1 QSLRRGLTTK
11 RSNKGPNSS
20 QQQSADAVIA
30 EGECST
36 DRSTAPATAT
46 TTTEATSATTAPPAT
61 TTTSSSSS
69 STLHTSSF
77 AKTSAYTPSPLSRGT
92 AASQTGAVGGYS
104 SISSSSTA
112 SLSLG
117 LGGTDSLYGNAARSH
132 RIVSA
137 SGASSVVIGAATAA
151 TGAFRKTLYGS
162 MGLTSLSKS
171 GMNNSSPSLVPVN
184 AGLIS
189 LPKVA
194 TNASVTAANGGSNN
208 SGGNN
213 PDSSLHS
220 GRKGPPPPDHQG
232 SHGAAATA
240 APIRDYS
247 FAIAGNTGSG
257 SSVAALV
264 ANNAQS
270 ARSSAGASIIAVK
283 EGYLSK
289 KTDINPSTSLASA
302 LSRGW
307 KVYRVV
313 LKGAKIFFYK
323 PPSESELRAMFPE
336 EIAAATNET
345 AGGYFRASMSTT
357 AHYDEGNSGSNA
369 GGGIGGTGTGFPMA
383 PGEMESGSRA
393 IIFEPGVHDGEITA
407 PLCERYL
414 FGECFT
420 EVDLRS
426 LKFKRYVCVLI
437 FDDTIVVL
445 KRRWVR
451 QGLAS
456 SFFGAVSNKMRF
468 GKGGSRGKPQQLTD
482 NSSLVSAE
490 LGIQGKGYF
499 TKWKYHSSYPLTNVE
514 AIEAASSR
522 FSVSHAPGVLGHLT
536 RESQAGSGRVSLYSI
551 GNSSVSS
558 VMTRTSTVS
567 KDYSGALSS
576 GLVPGFQIFVGGKER
591 VARMFVATTSDAKN
605 NWLSRFAAAKASF
618 ARKLRQRPRENTT
631 AARRY
636 NGGNVETVRRP
647 TPLAGKDA
655 AVDAINPDD
664 KGKQPKDAR
673 TRMFWGT
680 QRHPELVVVPR
691 DQSVALDSTTG
702 EANNGEDVVVLGGSK
717 SALVHEMIFCTTES
731 ATGRGNNTSVPFSRQ
746 LVGTYR
752 TFMDTGDLLRE
763 LQRYSELV
771 LPEIDDYARVMGNL
785 RAIITD
791 LATLYSTMYDAE
803 QIDVLRAIV
812 DKTIAADTAADSSAI
827 SALTSAIDRMVP
839 LAPPHVPAD
848 DVSARP
854 SQHTPGTMDSA
865 QLKSP
870 MSTLTSYEIVGFPLT
885 PLDAPTSMSSP
896 KPIEGI
902 GGMPL
907 RGRSR
912 THHGEAETSIPQIPT
927 VPELIRVEITGLS
940 PSLLLRISPA
950 EFAHQLYLFHKS
962 QLAEFDPKQA
972 RLYLPMLEDDARRN
986 GANNAS
992 LQPVSS
998 LLTVGLSSQGGVTEA
1013 DHSPMAPY
1021 ATSTTLSTAHAMST
1035 AATVSVGG
1043 SGRVVGINGALA
1055 SAIGGEATAGDSNA
1069 NTERLLEVQR
1079 QLMVFT
1085 QSEPHFITRMV
1096 HHHLLVELPLN
1107 RPARR
1112 SALLQHWV
1120 RIGEECRVIG
1130 DAVSWAAIAMAV
1142 TMAPIARLRET
1153 WHGVAL
1159 AWKDLIV
1166 TEWVPLLVKYGIYE
1180 TDIDTPNDVLAA
1192 DSHKPLIVRPQGKSG
1207 ASTPSSGLGYNYT
1220 PIPYYGTIRIS
1231 VNRQGRRFKRRYEPV
1246 IAAANGGDAA
1256 GDK

>member
-1 QSLRRGLTTK
+1 
-11 RSNKGPNSS
+11 
-20 QQQSADAVIA
+20 
-30 EGECST
+30 
-36 DRSTAPATAT
+36 
-46 TTTEATSATTAPPAT
+46 
-61 TTTSSSSS
+61 
-69 STLHTSSF
+69 
-77 AKTSAYTPSPLSRGT
+77 
-92 AASQTGAVGGYS
+92 
-104 SISSSSTA
+104 
-112 SLSLG
+112 
-117 LGGTDSLYGNAARSH
+117 
-132 RIVSA
+132 
-137 SGASSVVIGAATAA
+137 
-151 TGAFRKTLYGS
+151 
-162 MGLTSLSKS
+162 
-171 GMNNSSPSLVPVN
+171 MNNSSPALALAPSK
-184 AGLIS
+184 S
-189 LPKVA
+189 VA
-194 TNASVTAANGGSNN
+194 SPAVAAASNN
-208 SGGNN
+208 SGTGNTHDG
-213 PDSSLHS
+213 PSHS
-220 GRKGPPPPDHQG
+220 GRKGPPPVEHLG
-232 SHGAAATA
+232 GHGAAAA
-240 APIRDYS
+240 SAPIRDYS
-247 FAIAGNTGSG
+247 FAIAGNSG
-257 SSVAALV
+257 SNAA
-264 ANNAQS
+264 APAAAYNAQS
-270 ARSSAGASIIAVK
+270 ARSSAGASITAVK

-345 AGGYFRASMSTT
+345 AGGYFRASMSTA
-357 AHYDEGNSGSNA
+357 AHNDESNA
-369 GGGIGGTGTGFPMA
+369 VNCSGVGVNNGTGFPMA
-383 PGEMESGSRA
+383 PGEMEAGSRA
-393 IIFEPGVHDGEITA
+393 IIFEPGVHDGEITV

-437 FDDTIVVL
+437 FDDTIVAL

-468 GKGGSRGKPQQLTD
+468 GKGSSRGKSQQLTD

-522 FSVSHAPGVLGHLT
+522 FSVSHAPGVLGHLA

-605 NWLSRFAAAKASF
+605 NWLSRFAAAKASY

-631 AARRY
+631 AARRF
-636 NGGNVETVRRP
+636 NGNNAETVRRP
-647 TPLAGKDA
+647 TPLLAGKDA
-655 AVDAINPDD
+655 VGDVIASED
-664 KGKQPKDAR
+664 KNKTPKDSR
-673 TRMFWGT
+673 IRMYWGT

-691 DQSVALDSTTG
+691 DPDTALEAASGDAVDEAVA
-702 EANNGEDVVVLGGSK
+702 DVVVLGGSK
-717 SALVHEMIFCTTES
+717 SALVHEMLFCTTES
-731 ATGRGNNTSVPFSRQ
+731 ATSRSSSSGSVPFSRQ

-771 LPEIDDYARVMGNL
+771 LPEIDDYARIMANL
-785 RAIITD
+785 CTIVTD
-791 LATLYSTMYDAE
+791 LATLYSTVYDAE
-803 QIDVLRAIV
+803 QIDMLRAIV
-812 DKTIAADTAADSSAI
+812 AKSAAADPDADSATVA
-827 SALTSAIDRMVP
+827 ALTAAIDRMVP
-839 LAPPHVPAD
+839 LAPPRVAAD
-848 DVSARP
+848 ESSGRLT
-854 SQHTPGTMDSA
+854 QHTPGTADSG
-865 QLKSP
+865 QVKTP
-870 MSTLTSYEIVGFPLT
+870 MSTLTSYEIVGMPLT
-885 PLDAPTSMSSP
+885 PLGATMSMSSP
-896 KPIEGI
+896 KPFEGI
-902 GGMPL
+902 GGMPM

-912 THHGEAETSIPQIPT
+912 THHGEPELSIPQIPT
-927 VPELIRVEITGLS
+927 VPELIRVEITGLT
-940 PSLLLRISPA
+940 PSLLLRVSPA

-962 QLAEFDPKQA
+962 QLTDFDPKQA
-972 RLYLPMLEDDARRN
+972 RLYLPMLDDDARRS
-986 GANNAS
+986 GCNNATA
-992 LQPVSS
+992 QAVPS
-998 LLTVGLSSQGGVTEA
+998 LLTVGTGTPAAAA
-1013 DHSPMAPY
+1013 DHSPMAMQ
-1021 ATSTTLSTAHAMST
+1021 TKSMTLTT
-1035 AATVSVGG
+1035 AASAGG
-1043 SGRVVGINGALA
+1043 AWPAAPNSSDV
-1055 SAIGGEATAGDSNA
+1055 TGDSTSA
-1069 NTERLLEVQR
+1069 ERLLEVQR

-1085 QSEPHFITRMV
+1085 QCEPHFITRMV

-1180 TDIDTPNDVLAA
+1180 TAIDTVSGELAV
-1192 DSHKPLIVRPQGKSG
+1192 DSNKPLIVRPQGKSG
-1207 ASTPSSGLGYNYT
+1207 ASTPSSALGYSYT

-1231 VNRQGRRFKRRYEPV
+1231 VNRRGRQFKRRYEPI

-1256 GDK
+1256 GDKVLFAHYGHMYKAAQEAVNGISNIVVERARTSIMRSRASSVSLASKFRENTTTGMLAQQQPPQQPQQPPQSSQANCSSGGGVRRESTQAMLAGILDPSMQGHPYLQAYLKSLALNPLKIGDELVESDVAEYDVRFLL